1 MHFKLVCV
9 PGYLCK
15 LAHQNIET
23 QSYRY
28 AKGSRKN
35 IISGIRTWIYFCK
48 YFGFEHL
55 PASPDNIISFL
66 ELCSNTSGYAHIKH
80 LLHSI
85 RFYHQAKNTQL
96 PSTFDLEST
105 VQGLK
110 RKLSG
115 APNQALPIN
124 PEILRKMF
132 LKLDMRKTRDL
143 SVWCSFLTTFF
154 CLFRKSNSVPKSG
167 DIKDDEKVLTRA
179 HFRFNEVS
187 RVVLVMV
194 DFSKVNQ
201 FGNRD
206 LVVPIPSNEDPALD
220 LYRHLREL
228 FARVDAPPS
237 APAFSFAKDKFVTY
251 SMFTTMLKKLLSNS
265 GYNPDKYSGHSFRRG
280 GATFLNSIGGS
291 ILQIQACGDWS
302 TLCFTRYLHL
312 TLRDRWSSQKLMSD
326 FISRSCGEQRQTE
339 TEAN

>member
-1 MHFKLVCV
+1 LCV
-9 PGYLCK
+9 PGYLK
-15 LAHQNIET
+15 RLAQQNIET

-28 AKGSRKN
+28 AKGSRRN
-35 IISGIRTWIYFCK
+35 IISGIRSWLYFCK
-48 YFGFEHL
+48 FFGFQHL
-55 PASPDNIISFL
+55 PASAEHVISYL

-80 LLHSI
+80 LLHAI
-85 RFYHQAKNTQL
+85 RFYHQAKDAPFPT
-96 PSTFDLEST
+96 TFDLEST
-105 VQGLK
+105 LQGLK

-132 LKLDMRKTRDL
+132 SKLDMEKTKDL
-143 SVWCSFLTTFF
+143 ALWCSYLVTFF
-154 CLFRKSNSVPKSG
+154 CLFRKSNSVPKSSEL
-167 DIKDDEKVLTRA
+167 KDDEKVLTRS

-206 LVVPIPSNEDPALD
+206 LVIPAPSNEDPALD
-220 LYRHLREL
+220 LYRHLRAL
-228 FARVDAPPS
+228 FTRVDVSPS
-237 APAFSFAKDKFVTY
+237 SPAFSFSKQGFVTY
-251 SMFTTMLKKLLSNS
+251 STFTTALKKLLKQS

-280 GATFLNSIGGS
+280 GATFLHSIGGS

-302 TLCFTRYLHL
+302 SLCFTRYLHL
-312 TLRDRWSSQKLMSD
+312 TLTDRWSSQKLMSD
-326 FISRSCGEQRQTE
+326 SITTSWSSSDS
-339 TEAN
+339 NIPV

>member
-1 MHFKLVCV
+1 MSL
-9 PGYLCK
+9 GYLCK
-15 LAHQNIET
+15 LADQNIET
-23 QSYRY
+23 QSYRF

-35 IISGIRTWIYFCK
+35 ILSGIRSWIFFCK
-48 YFGFEHL
+48 YFGFQHL
-55 PASPDNIISFL
+55 PATSEHLISFL
-66 ELCSNTSGYAHIKH
+66 ELCSISSGYAHIKH

-85 RFYHQAKNTQL
+85 KFYHQAKNIPF

-105 VQGLK
+105 VNGLK
-110 RKLSG
+110 RKLAG

-132 LKLDMRKTRDL
+132 SRLDIKKTKDL
-143 SVWCSFLTTFF
+143 ALWCSFLVTFF
-154 CLFRKSNSVPKSG
+154 CLFRKSNAVPKSG
-167 DIKDDEKVLTRA
+167 DLKEDEKVLTRA
-179 HFRFNEVS
+179 YFRFNEVT

-206 LVVPIPSNEDPALD
+206 LVIPIPSNEDPALD

-228 FARVDAPPS
+228 FTRVDAPPS
-237 APAFSFAKDKFVTY
+237 SPAFTFAKNKFVTY
-251 SMFTTMLKKLLSNS
+251 STFTTSLKKLLQDT
-265 GYNPDKYSGHSFRRG
+265 GYNPTKYSGHSFRRG
-280 GATFLNSIGGS
+280 GATFLHSVGGS

-312 TLRDRWSSQKLMSD
+312 TLTDRWSSQKLMSEA
-326 FISRSCGEQRQTE
+326 INSSWSRPS
-339 TEAN
+339 